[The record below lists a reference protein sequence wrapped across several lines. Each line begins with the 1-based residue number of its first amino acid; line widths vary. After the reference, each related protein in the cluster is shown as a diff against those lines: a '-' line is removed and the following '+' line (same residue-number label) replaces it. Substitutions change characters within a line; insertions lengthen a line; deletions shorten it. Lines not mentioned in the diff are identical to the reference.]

1 MSKTSASI
9 DFFKTISE
17 ELDPERLQ
25 RKFLAALLELQNVER
40 GSIWVRRGDGYQ
52 CVEAVGSQSET
63 IRGIA
68 ISARRPSIV
77 GWVIEHGRMT
87 IGEPGKDKR
96 HFKEVEENIAI
107 KSKLILCFP
116 LFLRNGEVYGAVQL
130 IDTSAGGNRLNLNQ
144 EYLELLQH
152 LIDIGAMAL
161 SNSLVYSDQVRENQK
176 LKRTLEAIRSQE
188 IALGRSPAFIRVM
201 KLAED
206 YARTDFPV
214 LITGESGT
222 GKELVA
228 REIHR
233 LSRRQ
238 GNPFLVQN
246 CSAIPDTLLESELF
260 GYEKGAFTGAIKSK
274 TGIFEAAA
282 GGTIFLDEIG
292 DMPLALQARI
302 LRVVQFNE
310 IKPLGE
316 NSPRTVDVRIISAT
330 NKDLTGAIAGGGFRE
345 DLFYRLNVLPLYIP
359 PLRERPEDIPLLLDH
374 FLAREALRL
383 GIGTRKFSREALEY
397 LMEHPWQGNI
407 RELEN
412 FVKHIIVVS
421 AGDTITRGELTL
433 HFPAV
438 PAAPAESF
446 PPHPAAGTSNANL
459 GKVPS
464 PASSPFEGYTWEELE
479 RAYVLYLLEKNKW
492 HITRAAR
499 EAGVNRS
506 TFDSRMKKLSIRK

>member
-1 MSKTSASI
+1 MSQTI
-9 DFFKTISE
+9 TPFNFYRTISE

-25 RKFLAALLELQNVER
+25 RKFLSALLDLQNVER

-52 CVEAVGSQSET
+52 CVEAVGSQSES
-63 IRGIA
+63 IKGIA

-77 GWVIEHGRMT
+77 GWVIKHGSMT
-87 IGEPGKDKR
+87 VAEPGKDDR
-96 HFKEVEENIAI
+96 HFKEVEDNITV
-107 KSKLILCFP
+107 KSRLILCFP
-116 LFLRNGEVYGAVQL
+116 LFLKSGEVYGAVQL

-144 EYLELLQH
+144 DYLELLQH
-152 LIDIGAMAL
+152 LVDIGAMAL
-161 SNSLVYSDQVRENQK
+161 SNSLVYSDQVRENEK
-176 LKRTLEAIRSQE
+176 LKQALEALRSQE
-188 IALGRSPAFIRVM
+188 VALGRSPAFIKVM

-222 GKELVA
+222 GKELIA

-233 LSRRQ
+233 LSCRQ

-260 GYEKGAFTGAIKSK
+260 GYEKGAFTGAVKSK
-274 TGIFEAAA
+274 TGIFEAAD

-302 LRVVQFNE
+302 LRVVQYNE

-316 NSPRTVDVRIISAT
+316 NRPRSVNVRIISAT
-330 NKDLTGAIAGGGFRE
+330 NKDLNGAIAGGTFRE
-345 DLFYRLNVLPLYIP
+345 DLFYRLNVLPIHIP
-359 PLRERPEDIPLLLDH
+359 PLRERREDIPLLLDH

-383 GIGTRKFSREALEY
+383 GIPARRLSPGALEY
-397 LMEHPWQGNI
+397 VCGHPWQGNI

-412 FVKHIIVVS
+412 FVRHIIVVS
-421 AGDTITRGELTL
+421 TGETISREELAL
-433 HFPAV
+433 HFPSVAPSSV
-438 PAAPAESF
+438 ESSRPAPSVD
-446 PPHPAAGTSNANL
+446 PVST
-459 GKVPS
+459 GKGSP
-464 PASSPFEGYTWEELE
+464 PASFSFEGFSWEELE
-479 RAYVLYLLEKNKW
+479 RAYILYLLEKNRW

-506 TFDSRMKKLSIRK
+506 TFDSRMKRLSIRK